1 MEPTTQPVLDAHA
14 HAVPEPLLTALAAR
28 GGIDGVTAHDTGDGW
43 SVELPGAGPKPV
55 RPPMYSADR
64 RAAYRCATGI
74 DGQLLAPWLD
84 LQPTAA
90 MPPDA
95 ARSWA
100 GRVND
105 ALLAECAASRGPGVL
120 ATVALDD
127 VEAAAKDLEAAVR
140 DGCAGLVLS
149 TDPVHCTSLADPRL
163 DPLWTVAAGLGVP
176 VQLHPASTGPARALP
191 DSAEFGNAYCR
202 LVDTTF
208 GVARLILAGV
218 LDRFPGLRLI
228 TVHGGGFLP
237 YQAARLDGAH
247 RADALSAHTIGRDR
261 PSDYLRD
268 LYYDTVALTPEA
280 IRFLTD
286 AVGHD
291 RVLLGSD
298 SPFPLGDP
306 QPATTVRAAGLG
318 PDATDAVLGGNLG
331 GLLTGSPS

>member
-1 MEPTTQPVLDAHA
+1 MLDAHA

-28 GGIDGVTAHDTGDGW
+28 GGIDGVTAGHSESGW
-43 SVELPGAGPKPV
+43 SVQLPGADPKQV
-55 RPPMYSADR
+55 RPPMYSRGR
-64 RAAYRCATGI
+64 RAAYCESTGI
-74 DGQLLAPWLD
+74 SGQLLSPWLD

-90 MPPDA
+90 MPADA

-100 GRVND
+100 ARLND
-105 ALLAECAASRGPGVL
+105 MLLALAVEDGAAGVL

-127 VEAAAKDLEAAVR
+127 VEAAARDLEAAAVR

-149 TDPVHCTSLADPRL
+149 TDPVHCTSLADRRL
-163 DPLWTVAAGLGVP
+163 DPLWTVAEGLGVV
-176 VQLHPASTGPARALP
+176 VQLHPAAAGPSRTLP
-191 DSAEFGNAYCR
+191 DSAEYANAYCR

-208 GVARLILAGV
+208 GVARLLFAGV
-218 LDRFPGLRLI
+218 LDRFPALRLI

-247 RADALSAHTIGRDR
+247 RADALAGHAIGRDR

-298 SPFPLGDP
+298 HPFPLGDP
-306 QPATTVRAAGLG
+306 QPPTTVRAAGLG
-318 PDATDAVLGGNLG
+318 PEATDAVLGGNLAD
-331 GLLTGSPS
+331 LLTGSRS